1 MDNNNNVST
10 EDMEKILKDLY
21 VEFSRI
27 ENESRNLS
35 ERKKELKE
43 YAKKKGINLK
53 ALDESLKQLIKPR
66 QEREHENYQ
75 VNLYINILED
85 LV

>member
-1 MDNNNNVST
+1 MENQLNVST
-10 EDMEKILKDLY
+10 EDMEKLLKDLY

-27 ENESRNLS
+27 DNESRHLS

-53 ALDESLKQLIKPR
+53 ALDESLKQLKKPR
-66 QEREHENYQ
+66 EEREHENYQ

-85 LV
+85 VV

>member
-1 MDNNNNVST
+1 MDSVST
-10 EDMEKILKDLY
+10 AEMEKILKDLY

-43 YAKKKGINLK
+43 DAKKKGINLK
-53 ALDESLKQLIKPR
+53 ALDESLKQLKKPR
-66 QEREHENYQ
+66 EEREHESYQ

>member
-1 MDNNNNVST
+1 MDSVST
-10 EDMEKILKDLY
+10 AEMEKILKDLY

-43 YAKKKGINLK
+43 YAKKKGVNIK
-53 ALDESLKQLIKPR
+53 ALEESLKQLKKPR
-66 QEREHENYQ
+66 QEREHESYQ

-85 LV
+85 IV

>member
-1 MDNNNNVST
+1 MDIENISQ
-10 EDMEKILKDLY
+10 EEMERILKDLY
-21 VEFSRI
+21 MEFSKI
-27 ENESRNLS
+27 ENDSRILA

-53 ALDESLKQLIKPR
+53 ALEESLKQLKR
-66 QEREHENYQ
+66 AKAERDHENYQ
-75 VNLYINILED
+75 VNLYINILEH

>member
-1 MDNNNNVST
+1 MADIEPTSK
-10 EDMEKILKDLY
+10 ELMEKILKDLY

-27 ENESRNLS
+27 ENESRNLA

-43 YAKKKGINLK
+43 YAKKKGIDIK
-53 ALDESLKQLIKPR
+53 ALEASLKLLKKPP
-66 QEREHENYQ
+66 QEREDENYK

-85 LV
+85 IV

>member
-1 MDNNNNVST
+1 MNDIENTST
-10 EDMEKILKDLY
+10 AAMESILKDLY

-27 ENESRNLS
+27 ETESRNLT

-43 YAKKKGINLK
+43 YAKKKGVNIK
-53 ALDESLKQLIKPR
+53 ALEESLKQLKKPR
-66 QEREHENYQ
+66 QEREHDSYQ

-85 LV
+85 VV